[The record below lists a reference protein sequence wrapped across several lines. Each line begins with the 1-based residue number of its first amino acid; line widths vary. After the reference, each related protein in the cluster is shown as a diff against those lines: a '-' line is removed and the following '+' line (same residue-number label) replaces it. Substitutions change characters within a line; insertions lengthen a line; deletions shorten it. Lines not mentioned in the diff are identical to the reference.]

1 MWWSSVNE
9 GQVLFL
15 KGRSSS
21 GSSVQNHYDFWELKS
36 CTPQERHHRV
46 WILSRVQFR
55 FNSVAQV
62 CKRSQLGGFQGVAM
76 ATGWEFPWDYP
87 QLEYCCARARVL
99 VFTSHLTKGGPLVIS
114 LFAGGKTYYNWKG
127 TFWSQSSSWLKVWG
141 IHLKTTLIILPRP
154 NVSPKGKTIQ
164 CSLVYL

>member
-15 KGRSSS
+15 KGRYSS

-36 CTPQERHHRV
+36 CTPQERHHGV

-55 FNSVAQV
+55 FNNVAQV
-62 CKRSQLGGFQGVAM
+62 CKRSQLGGYHGVAI

-87 QLEYCCARARVL
+87 QLEYCCARARTFWCLPVTLPRGILWLSPCLLEARPTTIGKGLFEAKVL
-99 VFTSHLTKGGPLVIS
+99 HGSRFGVFTS
-114 LFAGGKTYYNWKG
+114 
-127 TFWSQSSSWLKVWG
+127 
-141 IHLKTTLIILPRP
+141 RP
-154 NVSPKGKTIQ
+154 P
-164 CSLVYL
+164 